1 MTRFRTQGLDHVAL
15 VVADMRRSIAW
26 YADVLGMERRY
37 AGVWD
42 GGGHPVVLCNGDA
55 CVALF
60 EPVEGD
66 LVEADGV
73 NRHFAIRLDRSGF
86 DAARAELDPRTSDP
100 RVLMQVFQ
108 RKHAVLELREVRLVR
123 DRRKHRRREPES

>member
-37 AGVWD
+37 ADVWD

-86 DAARAELDPRTSDP
+86 DAARAELAEPGIE
-100 RVLMQVFQ
+100 
-108 RKHAVLELREVRLVR
+108 AELWDHTICHSLYVR
-123 DRRKHRRREPES
+123 DPDGHQVELTTYDLR

>member
-37 AGVWD
+37 ADVWD

-86 DAARAELDPRTSDP
+86 DAARAELAEPGIEAELWDPTICHS
-100 RVLMQVFQ
+100 LY
-108 RKHAVLELREVRLVR
+108 VR
-123 DRRKHRRREPES
+123 DPDGHQVELTTYDLR

>member
-37 AGVWD
+37 ADVWD

-86 DAARAELDPRTSDP
+86 DAARAELA
-100 RVLMQVFQ
+100 Q
-108 RKHAVLELREVRLVR
+108 RGIEAELWDHTICHSLYVR
-123 DRRKHRRREPES
+123 DPDGHQVELTTYDLR

>member
-37 AGVWD
+37 ADVWD

-86 DAARAELDPRTSDP
+86 DAARAELA
-100 RVLMQVFQ
+100 Q
-108 RKHAVLELREVRLVR
+108 RAIEAELWDHTICHSLYVR
-123 DRRKHRRREPES
+123 DPDGHQVELTTYDLG

>member
-1 MTRFRTQGLDHVAL
+1 
-15 VVADMRRSIAW
+15 MRRSIAW

-37 AGVWD
+37 ADVWD

-86 DAARAELDPRTSDP
+86 DAARAELAEPGIE
-100 RVLMQVFQ
+100 
-108 RKHAVLELREVRLVR
+108 AELWDHTICHSLYVR
-123 DRRKHRRREPES
+123 DPDGHQVELTTYDLR

>member
-1 MTRFRTQGLDHVAL
+1 MTRFRAQGLDHVAL

-37 AGVWD
+37 ADVWD

-86 DAARAELDPRTSDP
+86 DAARAELAA
-100 RVLMQVFQ
+100 LGIE
-108 RKHAVLELREVRLVR
+108 AELWDHTICHSLYVR
-123 DRRKHRRREPES
+123 DPDGHQVELTTYDLR

>member
-1 MTRFRTQGLDHVAL
+1 MTRFQAQGLDHVAL

-37 AGVWD
+37 ADVWD
-42 GGGHPVVLCNGDA
+42 GGGDPVVLCNGDA

-86 DAARAELDPRTSDP
+86 DATRAE
-100 RVLMQVFQ
+100 MAQ
-108 RKHAVLELREVRLVR
+108 RGIEAELWDHTICHSIYVR
-123 DRRKHRRREPES
+123 DPDGHQVELTTYDLR

>member
-1 MTRFRTQGLDHVAL
+1 MTRFRAQGLDHVAL

-37 AGVWD
+37 ADVWD

-86 DAARAELDPRTSDP
+86 DAARAELAEPGIE
-100 RVLMQVFQ
+100 
-108 RKHAVLELREVRLVR
+108 AELWDHTICHSLYVR
-123 DRRKHRRREPES
+123 DPDGHQVELTTYDLR

>member
-15 VVADMRRSIAW
+15 VVADMKRSMAW
-26 YADVLGMERRY
+26 YVDVLGMERRY
-37 AGVWD
+37 ANVWD
-42 GGGHPVVLCNGDA
+42 GGGDPVVLCNGDA

-86 DAARAELDPRTSDP
+86 DAARAELAA
-100 RVLMQVFQ
+100 LGIE
-108 RKHAVLELREVRLVR
+108 AELWDHTICHSLYVR
-123 DRRKHRRREPES
+123 DPGGHQVELTTYDLG